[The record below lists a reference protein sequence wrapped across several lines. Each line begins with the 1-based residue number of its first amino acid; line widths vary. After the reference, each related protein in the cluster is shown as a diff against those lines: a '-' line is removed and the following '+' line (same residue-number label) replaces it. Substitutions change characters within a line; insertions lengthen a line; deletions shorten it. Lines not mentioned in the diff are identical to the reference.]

1 MIEERGGR
9 QSRERGRGTE
19 ETVKREECGRGRRGK
34 VEEEYKNITRKKC
47 VRTIS
52 VQVLNYS
59 FEIHIYFGNKK

>member
-1 MIEERGGR
+1 MKEEG
-9 QSRERGRGTE
+9 GTE

-34 VEEEYKNITRKKC
+34 VEEKYKNITRKKC

-52 VQVLNYS
+52 IQVLNYS